1 MRIEKIHIKG
11 FRNFEDEE
19 IFFQP
24 KTLIIGAN
32 DVGKT
37 NLLYALRILFDKSI
51 SEHDL
56 DLKDSDYNA
65 YCNTDTVEITATICD
80 VTEECLLST
89 FGGAVKDGVVLIRYS
104 NSKNGQYSIWM
115 GYDENVLTEYS
126 TRQYIK
132 RLNMQYVDTNRDLFK
147 FLKHERLQILH
158 ISKELLKEEQKLAD
172 EENTK
177 EIQNKLNEINN
188 QISSLNYVASAL
200 ENVNIELSELSVD
213 NEDQKIRFIA
223 GESDAGKLLDNLTLS
238 FSTGDNLLSI
248 GGDGR
253 NNQIFLATWIA
264 KQNIQKNVDHVGFK
278 PYIAVCNALNISWV
292 MRTDNDVFAKPN
304 KKPTKNYYAGISRV
318 MGILT
323 QFKDEDNE
331 LIKYW
336 NEHDNENEWEYKK
349 KPPKE
354 AIDLNTYIREEIT
367 QYGIYLSMFDLET
380 DLAKSS
386 IKNILKEYYGKKR
399 ENSLI
404 KAMQTHKAKNMMDF
418 LSEKRS
424 ELGVLREDDI
434 SKPLIALRSSV
445 EERIHPKHD

>member
-1 MRIEKIHIKG
+1 
-11 FRNFEDEE
+11 
-19 IFFQP
+19 
-24 KTLIIGAN
+24 
-32 DVGKT
+32 
-37 NLLYALRILFDKSI
+37 
-51 SEHDL
+51 
-56 DLKDSDYNA
+56 
-65 YCNTDTVEITATICD
+65 
-80 VTEECLLST
+80 
-89 FGGAVKDGVVLIRYS
+89 
-104 NSKNGQYSIWM
+104 
-115 GYDENVLTEYS
+115 
-126 TRQYIK
+126 
-132 RLNMQYVDTNRDLFK
+132 
-147 FLKHERLQILH
+147 
-158 ISKELLKEEQKLAD
+158 
-172 EENTK
+172 
-177 EIQNKLNEINN
+177 
-188 QISSLNYVASAL
+188 
-200 ENVNIELSELSVD
+200 
-213 NEDQKIRFIA
+213 
-223 GESDAGKLLDNLTLS
+223 
-238 FSTGDNLLSI
+238 
-248 GGDGR
+248 
-253 NNQIFLATWIA
+253 
-264 KQNIQKNVDHVGFK
+264 
-278 PYIAVCNALNISWV
+278 
-292 MRTDNDVFAKPN
+292 
-304 KKPTKNYYAGISRV
+304 